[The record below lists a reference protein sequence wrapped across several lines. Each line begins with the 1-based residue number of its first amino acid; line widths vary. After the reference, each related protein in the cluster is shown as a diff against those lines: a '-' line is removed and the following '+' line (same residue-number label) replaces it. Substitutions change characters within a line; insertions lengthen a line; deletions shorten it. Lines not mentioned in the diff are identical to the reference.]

1 LRLFTIIIISVFFV
15 ELLVFPGA
23 IVQRSDR
30 GVAWIEDDVVLIGIE
45 ARVAEV
51 AAGGL
56 QGVEKKAGGFVI
68 DLIGEQQAQDLH
80 EGDLDRIGI
89 FEDRESESARAAA
102 GAICSEAD
110 ALIVKAFVKETEAV
124 AAQGGRSALHARKG

>member
-124 AAQGGRSALHARKG
+124 AARGGRSALHARKG